1 MAIEVFISFCLLFTV
16 ESVWKRYKTMNA
28 NNEIMPRL
36 KKTVTLP
43 KDVIEWLEKQIEE
56 RRFSNISHGI
66 EYALYQLMKKEREK
80 E

>member
-1 MAIEVFISFCLLFTV
+1 MSTDNEVV
-16 ESVWKRYKTMNA
+16 RV
-28 NNEIMPRL
+28 

-43 KDVIEWLEKQIEE
+43 EDVIKWLEGEIEE

-66 EYALYQLMKKEREK
+66 EYALYQLMKKEKAK

>member
-1 MAIEVFISFCLLFTV
+1 MVSAYGVRI
-16 ESVWKRYKTMNA
+16 
-28 NNEIMPRL
+28 

-43 KDVIEWLEKQIEE
+43 EDVIKWLEREIEE

-66 EYALYQLMKKEREK
+66 EYAFYQLMKKEKVK

>member
-1 MAIEVFISFCLLFTV
+1 MPSVNEVV
-16 ESVWKRYKTMNA
+16 RV
-28 NNEIMPRL
+28 

-43 KDVIEWLEKQIEE
+43 KDVIDWLEREIEE

-66 EYALYQLMKKEREK
+66 EYALYQLMKKEKVK

>member
-1 MAIEVFISFCLLFTV
+1 MRAKELIKMSTDNDVVRI
-16 ESVWKRYKTMNA
+16 
-28 NNEIMPRL
+28 

-43 KDVIEWLEKQIEE
+43 KDVIAWLEREIEE

>member
-1 MAIEVFISFCLLFTV
+1 
-16 ESVWKRYKTMNA
+16 
-28 NNEIMPRL
+28 MPSINDVVRV

-43 KDVIEWLEKQIEE
+43 KDVVDWLEREIEE

-66 EYALYQLMKKEREK
+66 EYAVYQLMKKEKAK